1 MTFTLE
7 TVVLTNVLI
16 ICLLGVAMIIAK
28 ASKRN
33 RQGLKNENIK
43 TTAYSSDS
51 CHDCPIK

>member
-43 TTAYSSDS
+43 TTAYNSDS